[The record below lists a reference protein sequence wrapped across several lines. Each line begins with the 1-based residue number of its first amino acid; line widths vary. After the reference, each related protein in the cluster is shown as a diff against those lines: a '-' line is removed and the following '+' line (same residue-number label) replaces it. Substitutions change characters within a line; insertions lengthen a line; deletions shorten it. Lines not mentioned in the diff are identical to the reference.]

1 MGTETKL
8 PGVDAARE
16 VLGLSLEEIARSVR
30 VDYSTLY
37 RARGGRNPN
46 AGFLDRLEQLEELS
60 IEVKHALSP
69 SMVPE
74 WMETPASVFGGRT
87 PREMVLAGR
96 TETVLGTLL
105 SYTHLFDTLAD
116 AETRKPFFLAEIP
129 GTERPPTATIAAL
142 AMLDAD
148 IDSMVARMQT
158 PESREARHKAL
169 STRPKV
175 RLGAGSRD
183 QAS

>member
-8 PGVDAARE
+8 PGVDAARN

-37 RARGGRNPN
+37 RAREGRSPN
-46 AGFLDRLEQLEELS
+46 AGFLDRLEQLEELAGE
-60 IEVKHALSP
+60 IQRALSQD
-69 SMVPE
+69 MVAE

-96 TETVLGTLL
+96 AATVMGALL
-105 SYTHLFDTLAD
+105 SYNHLFNTLAD
-116 AETRKPFFLAEIP
+116 AEERKSFFLSEVPGAERLP
-129 GTERPPTATIAAL
+129 VATIAAL

-148 IDSMVARMQT
+148 IESMVARMQT
-158 PESREARHKAL
+158 PESREARHEAL
-169 STRPKV
+169 RTRPKV
-175 RLGAGSRD
+175 RLDAGTED
-183 QAS
+183 QPS

>member
-37 RARGGRNPN
+37 RACRGRRPN

-60 IEVKHALSP
+60 GEIERALGP
-69 SMVPE
+69 ALVAE

-96 TETVLGTLL
+96 VETVLGALL
-105 SYTHLFDTLAD
+105 SHHHLFDTLAD
-116 AETRKPFFLAEIP
+116 AEKRKPFLVSAA
-129 GTERPPTATIAAL
+129 GTERLPAATVAAL
-142 AMLDAD
+142 ALLDAD
-148 IDSMVARMQT
+148 IDAMVARMQSR
-158 PESREARHKAL
+158 ESREARHRAL
-169 STRPKV
+169 RTRPKV
-175 RLGAGSRD
+175 RLGSESPDGAL
-183 QAS
+183 